1 MKVAI
6 YSRKSVFTGKGES
19 IENQIEMCKEY
30 FSKLNKRDVEYFIY
44 EDEGFSGGNIN
55 RPRFQQLLKDIKKNS
70 FDALICYRL
79 DRISR
84 NVADFSTTL
93 ELLQKYNVDFISIRE
108 QFDTSTPMGRAMVYI
123 ASVFAQLERETIAER
138 IKDNMLQLSKTGRW
152 LGGICPLGFES
163 EKITY
168 VDSEYNERSMFK
180 LSPLED
186 ELNIVKFIFSK
197 YLATSSIHM
206 TLKELLASHIKG
218 KLGGDFASMSVAD
231 ILKNPVYVKSDS
243 SIKDYYENL
252 GASFFGEPNGCGIML
267 YNKRNSNGKM
277 RNTNEWIAAVGKHE
291 GIISS
296 SDWLKVQ
303 YSLDSNSKKAN
314 PRQGTSTKALLSGV
328 LKCAICGAP
337 MRVSYGR
344 VRKDGTRIHY
354 YMCTMKAHSCKS
366 RCNNPNAKGLELE
379 QEVINQLINYNEN
392 TLLRKLTSY
401 ADELKGSS
409 SNDIAKGIN
418 ESINE
423 KKLEMD
429 NLMSQLGKTSSPATQ
444 GFILNKADSISA
456 EIVELEKELSSFND
470 NKEKSSIELRNIEI
484 IMSSFSEFN
493 SLCSTI
499 KDISS
504 INDDN
509 IKICLRNLINRLVSR
524 ISYNGFTKEV
534 VIDIMGRKD
543 DSSAFG

>member
-19 IENQIEMCKEY
+19 IENQIEMCKDY
-30 FSKLNKRDVEYFIY
+30 FTRLNKKDVEFFIY

-55 RPRFQQLLKDIKKNS
+55 RPKFQQLLTDIKKKS

-93 ELLQKYNVDFISIRE
+93 ELLQKYNVDFISISE

-152 LGGICPLGFES
+152 LGGVCPLGFES
-163 EKITY
+163 EKLTY

-180 LSPLED
+180 LSPLEE

-197 YLATSSIHM
+197 YLSTNSIHM
-206 TLKELLASHIKG
+206 TLKELLSSHIKG
-218 KLGGDFASMSVAD
+218 KLGGEFASMSVAD

-243 SIKDYYENL
+243 SIKEYYEGL
-252 GASFFGEPNGCGIML
+252 GVNFFGEPNGCGIML
-267 YNKRNSNGKM
+267 YNKKSSNGKLRDM
-277 RNTNEWIAAVGKHE
+277 DEWIAAVGKHE

-303 YSLDSNSKKAN
+303 YALDRNSKKSN
-314 PRQGTSTKALLSGV
+314 PRQGTSKRGLLSGV

-337 MRVSYGR
+337 MRISYGR
-344 VRKDGTRIHY
+344 LRKDGTRTHY

-366 RCNNPNAKGLELE
+366 RCDNPNAKGLELE
-379 QEVINQLINYNEN
+379 QEVINTLLNYNEN
-392 TLLRKLTSY
+392 TLLKKLNSY
-401 ADELKGSS
+401 SKEIKDDI
-409 SNDIAKGIN
+409 SNDTIKNIN

-423 KKLEMD
+423 KKIEMD
-429 NLMSQLGKTSSPATQ
+429 NLMSQLAKTNNPATQ
-444 GFILNKADSISA
+444 SFILKKADSISS
-456 EIVELEKELSSFND
+456 EILSLENQINVANDKKERN
-470 NKEKSSIELRNIEI
+470 SIELKNIDI
-484 IMSSFSEFN
+484 IISSFAEFN
-493 SLCSTI
+493 KLCSTI
-499 KDISS
+499 KDISN
-504 INDDN
+504 IDDDN
-509 IKICLRNLINRLVSR
+509 IKISLRNLINRLVSK

-543 DSSAFG
+543 DSSACG